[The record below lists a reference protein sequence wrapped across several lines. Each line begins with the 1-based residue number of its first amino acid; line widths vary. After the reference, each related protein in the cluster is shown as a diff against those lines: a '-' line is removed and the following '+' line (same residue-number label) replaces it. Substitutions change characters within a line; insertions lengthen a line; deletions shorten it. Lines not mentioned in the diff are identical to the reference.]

1 VNDPLRADADY
12 ERRIFIPTPVVRSS
26 AGIFYRFAGFIIQ
39 KADAQPASEEN
50 PVQSRVLDSY
60 PSELN
65 EQTPFGRLIARRN
78 LATRDV
84 AAERNEPI
92 VGVRAPRKLVLS
104 EFADVAFAVTTMLA
118 SIASAV
124 WVLTALIG

>member
-1 VNDPLRADADY
+1 MIRSVQMQTTSGGFLFQRRLFAQAQEFSTALPGLLFRKQTLNLLP
-12 ERRIFIPTPVVRSS
+12 RRI
-26 AGIFYRFAGFIIQ
+26 Q
-39 KADAQPASEEN
+39 M
-50 PVQSRVLDSY
+50 QSRVLDSY

-78 LATRDV
+78 LAARDV

-92 VGVRAPRKLVLS
+92 VEVRAPRKLVLS

>member
-1 VNDPLRADADY
+1 M
-12 ERRIFIPTPVVRSS
+12 
-26 AGIFYRFAGFIIQ
+26 
-39 KADAQPASEEN
+39 
-50 PVQSRVLDSY
+50 QSRVLDSY

-65 EQTPFGRLIARRN
+65 EQTRFGRLIARRN
-78 LATRDV
+78 LATRDA
-84 AAERNEPI
+84 AAERNEPV
-92 VGVRAPRKLVLS
+92 VGVRAPQKLVLS

>member
-1 VNDPLRADADY
+1 MIRSVQMQTTSGGFLFQRRLFAQAQEFSTALPGLLFRKQTLNLLP
-12 ERRIFIPTPVVRSS
+12 RRI
-26 AGIFYRFAGFIIQ
+26 Q
-39 KADAQPASEEN
+39 M
-50 PVQSRVLDSY
+50 QSRVLDSY

-65 EQTPFGRLIARRN
+65 EQTPFGRLIVRRN

-92 VGVRAPRKLVLS
+92 VEVRAPRKLVLS